1 MRLQFYN
8 RRLTATLL
16 VLSLGAPACSD
27 LLDVETAGR
36 LPAEALDDPALIPN
50 LAAGAMQTLQCGVM
64 AFAATAGMLSGEY
77 WSGNGFVNNHVWEW
91 RSITDIKG
99 NPGSCNVGRN
109 TTSMGFYTPLQ
120 QARYQLEDTFTRAEA
135 ATDADVPNRALI
147 MAQMR
152 AYAGYAYLLLA
163 EGMCQMTVDGGPAMT
178 KTEVLNIAEQRFSD
192 AITRASAITTGTAAV
207 VAEASSI
214 LNMARVGRA
223 RTRLDKDDKTGA
235 AADAIAVVP
244 TSFVRNAEFSN
255 TVQARENRFYNLTV
269 SPPRN
274 DYLSVGPDYRNLTAT
289 QASNGATIPDPR
301 VRVLQVTNTDGTQR
315 NANDGVTPMWR
326 QLKFTSDASPLAIAS
341 WAEAQLIYAEVTGG
355 QLGLDAVNRVRAAN
369 SPAIAAIAG
378 PAPTGT
384 AWRDL
389 VLEERRRQLFSE
401 GQRYVDMLRFNLP
414 FQSGVNR
421 KGQTYSNLTCVPLPD
436 VETRNNP
443 NFNS

>member
-1 MRLQFYN
+1 MRFEFYN
-8 RRLTATLL
+8 RRITATLL
-16 VLSLGAPACSD
+16 VLSLAAPAACSD

-36 LPAEALDDPALIPN
+36 LPAEALDDPALVPN
-50 LAAGAMQTLQCGVM
+50 LAWGAMQTLQCGVM

-91 RSITDIKG
+91 RSITDIRG
-99 NPGSCNVGRN
+99 NAGTCNVGRA

-120 QARYQLEDTFTRAEA
+120 QARYQLDDTFKRAEA
-135 ATDADVPNRALI
+135 ATVEVVPTRDLI

-163 EGMCQMTVDGGPAMT
+163 EGMCQMTVDGGPPLT
-178 KTEVLNIAEQRFSD
+178 KQQVLDIAEQRFSD
-192 AITRASAITTGTAAV
+192 AITRAAAITTGTAAV

-223 RTRLDKDDKTGA
+223 RTRLDKGDKTGA
-235 AADAIAVVP
+235 ATDALSVQ
-244 TSFVRNAEFSN
+244 SGFVRVAEFSN
-255 TVQARENRFYNLTV
+255 TVQARENRFFNLTV
-269 SPPRN
+269 LN

-301 VRVLQVTNTDGTQR
+301 VRVQDMAR
-315 NANDGVTPMWR
+315 AANDQVTPMWR
-326 QLKFTSDASPLAIAS
+326 QLKFTTNASSLTIAS
-341 WAEAQLIYAEVTGG
+341 WAEAQLIYAEVTEG
-355 QLGLDAVNRVRAAN
+355 QAGLDALNRVRAAN
-369 SPAIAAIAG
+369 SPAIAAIPG

-384 AWRDL
+384 AFRDL

-401 GQRYVDMLRFNLP
+401 GQRYVDMLRYDLP

-421 KGQTYSNLTCVPLPD
+421 KGQTYSNLKCVPLPD
-436 VETRNNP
+436 VETQNNP
-443 NFNS
+443 NFSS